1 MFVDLNSGLVVR
13 NSVINE
19 QCLDSLIQDQ
29 PFSLTNLRTSH
40 PSISS
45 QMGEGVL
52 LCSFEHHKARPAPTA
67 GEKSAFLRLFLMGA
81 EIKEMVTANSP
92 IKKFIE
98 SNLQLNGIYRIAA
111 EVKQVELISTH
122 NCLL

>member
-1 MFVDLNSGLVVR
+1 MFVDLTRGLVVR

-19 QCLDSLIQDQ
+19 QCLDSLIENQ

-40 PSISS
+40 PSLAPR
-45 QMGEGVL
+45 MGEGIL
-52 LCSFEHHKARPAPTA
+52 LCSFENQKASFVAQDE
-67 GEKSAFLRLFLMGA
+67 GHSAFLKLYLMGA

-98 SNLQLNGIYRIAA
+98 TNLQLNGIYRINA
-111 EVKQVELISTH
+111 
-122 NCLL
+122 